1 MILAYST
8 DRGED
13 QVDRRGRI
21 VPKTVTMVIVK
32 KLLRWVKKYEKFG
45 AYADVREVKVDQYS
59 VDIYCPK
66 IYVDKLGN
74 MAIKPQALLR
84 SPLKT
89 RGLNGTSVTI
99 HGSI

>member
-1 MILAYST
+1 MILVYST

-13 QVDRRGRI
+13 HMDTRNRI
-21 VPKTVTMVIVK
+21 IPKAVSMAIVK
-32 KLLRWVKKYEKFG
+32 RLLRWVKKYEKFG
-45 AYADVREVKVDQYS
+45 AYADVREVKVDQYE

-84 SPLKT
+84 S
-89 RGLNGTSVTI
+89 S
-99 HGSI
+99 

>member
-1 MILAYST
+1 MILVYST

-13 QVDRRGRI
+13 HMDTRNRI
-21 VPKTVTMVIVK
+21 IPKAVSMAIVK
-32 KLLRWVKKYEKFG
+32 RLLRWVKKYEKFG
-45 AYADVREVKVDQYS
+45 AYAEVREAKNYQYE

-84 SPLKT
+84 SSPKRVLF
-89 RGLNGTSVTI
+89 
-99 HGSI
+99 

>member
-1 MILAYST
+1 MILVYST

-13 QVDRRGRI
+13 HVDGHGR
-21 VPKTVTMVIVK
+21 PKSKAVSMVIVK

-45 AYADVREVKVDQYS
+45 AFAEVKEVKVDKYS
-59 VDIYCPK
+59 VNIYCPK

-84 SPLKT
+84 SSPK
-89 RGLNGTSVTI
+89 RAI
-99 HGSI
+99 F